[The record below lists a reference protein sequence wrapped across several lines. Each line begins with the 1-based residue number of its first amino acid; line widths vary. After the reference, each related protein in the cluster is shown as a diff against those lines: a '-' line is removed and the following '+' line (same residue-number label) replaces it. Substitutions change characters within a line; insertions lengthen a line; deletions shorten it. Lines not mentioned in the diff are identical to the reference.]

1 MCTAAPWGSVWEVS
15 IRCEDNKGFMAQ
27 GWVLLPFLEQA
38 GQNHLELELQVG
50 HCPNLEKSKPNKTG
64 LVINK
69 NEPHLSLL

>member
-1 MCTAAPWGSVWEVS
+1 
-15 IRCEDNKGFMAQ
+15 MAQ